1 MDSCNAPE
9 TQERK
14 QPWEVRHEVRS
25 LGSLRVDGVDGH
37 RLPFRRLGELA
48 LMMEAHW
55 DTGRKPTGLQWS
67 PAERSPRRQM
77 RRVETCVVV
86 ARGGEI

>member
-37 RLPFRRLGELA
+37 TLPFRRLGELA

-55 DTGRKPTGLQWS
+55 DTQKTDWTAVVTSRKEPKEADEESRDL
-67 PAERSPRRQM
+67 
-77 RRVETCVVV
+77 C
-86 ARGGEI
+86 GGG